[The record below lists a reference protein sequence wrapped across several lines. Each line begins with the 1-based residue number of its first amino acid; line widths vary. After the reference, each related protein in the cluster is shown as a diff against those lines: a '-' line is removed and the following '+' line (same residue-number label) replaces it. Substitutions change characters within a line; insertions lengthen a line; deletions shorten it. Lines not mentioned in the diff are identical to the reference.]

1 MTYFWIATALG
12 GLDQMVKQNIE
23 EQEAGELPRDL
34 PCAKGWIRLH
44 KSHNSGFPFGV
55 LKDKPQLV
63 RNIPL
68 MMTSAL
74 AGALG
79 ALCGRRDGAVGIL
92 ERLGLSLALGGAVSN
107 TWDRMVRGYV
117 VDYFSIQWKGL
128 KKVIFNLGD
137 LFIFLGAGAFLLSQG
152 LKSLKE
158 TGP

>member
-79 ALCGRRDGAVGIL
+79 ALSGRRDGAVGIL

-137 LFIFLGAGAFLLSQG
+137 LFIILGG
-152 LKSLKE
+152 LILILRE
-158 TGP
+158 FWNDRRR

>member
-1 MTYFWIATALG
+1 MTYFWIAAALG

-79 ALCGRRDGAVGIL
+79 ALSGRRDGAVGIL
-92 ERLGLSLALGGAVSN
+92 ERLGLSLALRGAVSN

-137 LFIFLGAGAFLLSQG
+137 LFIFLGAAAFLLSQG

-158 TGP
+158 RRP